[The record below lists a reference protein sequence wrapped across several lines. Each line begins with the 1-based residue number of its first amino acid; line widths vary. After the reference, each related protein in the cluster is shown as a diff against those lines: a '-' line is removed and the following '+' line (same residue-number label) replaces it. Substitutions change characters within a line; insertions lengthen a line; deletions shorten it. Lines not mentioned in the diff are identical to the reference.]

1 MRRILLLGG
10 SGFVGRALLAE
21 LMRRPASAELSIT
34 VPTRRRERVK
44 ELIVLPNVELIE
56 ADVHQA
62 DALARL
68 MAGQEAVI
76 NLIGIL
82 HDGAGEP
89 YGQGRLYGPGFAR
102 VHVELPRKIAAAA
115 KAAGVDRVLHIS
127 ALKAAPAAPSG
138 YLRSKAAGEA
148 ALREAG
154 LEPTIFQPAV
164 IFGAGDA
171 FLNLFARLAKIA
183 PFFPLAAAT
192 VRFQPVWVGD
202 VAASLAE
209 SLWRPES
216 RGQTYPLCGP
226 RQYTL
231 AELVAYAA
239 AVSGHPRRIIPLP
252 DTVAWWQARLM
263 ELLPNP
269 PLTRDN
275 LRSMRLD
282 SVCGEHACLPFGRV
296 ATPLEAIA
304 PDYLACPRQ

>member
-21 LMRRPASAELSIT
+21 LMRRPASAEFSII
-34 VPTRRRERVK
+34 VPTRRRERAK
-44 ELIVLPNVELIE
+44 ELTVLPNVDLVE
-56 ADVHQA
+56 ADVHEA
-62 DALARL
+62 DTLARL

-82 HDGAGEP
+82 HDGEGEP
-89 YGQGRLYGPGFAR
+89 YGPGFAR
-102 VHVELPRKIAAAA
+102 VHVELPRKIAMAA
-115 KAAGVDRVLHIS
+115 KAAGVDRVLHVS

-164 IFGAGDA
+164 IFGADDA
-171 FLNLFARLAKIA
+171 FLNLFARLAKIV
-183 PFFPLAAAT
+183 PFFPLAAAAA
-192 VRFQPVWVGD
+192 RFQPVWVGD

-216 RGQTYPLCGP
+216 RGRTYTLCGP

-239 AVSGHPRRIIPLP
+239 AMNGHPRRIIPLP
-252 DTVAWWQARLM
+252 DTVAWWQAQLM

-275 LRSMRLD
+275 LRSMQVD
-282 SVCGEHACLPFGRV
+282 SVCGEHARLPFGRK

>member
-21 LMRRPASAELSIT
+21 LMRRPASAEFSIT
-34 VPTRRRERVK
+34 VPTRRHERARD
-44 ELIVLPNVELIE
+44 LTVLPNVELVE
-56 ADVHQA
+56 ADVH
-62 DALARL
+62 DAATLARL
-68 MAGQEAVI
+68 MVGQEAVI

-82 HDGAGEP
+82 HDGEGEP
-89 YGQGRLYGPGFAR
+89 YGPGFAR
-102 VHVELPRKIAAAA
+102 VHVDLPRKIAVAA
-115 KAAGVDRVLHIS
+115 KAAGVDRVLHVS
-127 ALKAAPAAPSG
+127 ALKATPTAPSG

-171 FLNLFARLAKIA
+171 FLNLFARLAKIL
-183 PFFPLAAAT
+183 PFFPLATAT
-192 VRFQPVWVGD
+192 ARFQPVWVGD
-202 VAASLAE
+202 VAASLAT
-209 SLWRPES
+209 SLWHPES

-239 AVSGHPRRIIPLP
+239 AVSGHPCRIIPLP
-252 DTVAWWQARLM
+252 AAIAWWQARLM
-263 ELLPNP
+263 EFLPNP
-269 PLTRDN
+269 PLTRDT

-304 PDYLACPRQ
+304 PSYLACPRQ